1 MSTNIPITVNQPSNN
16 NQPIEV
22 KGPIP
27 PNNPNDTLVI
37 EDWRDVDN
45 EPFDSETYG
54 KKQSVEWLIGEM
66 NVHTQNV
73 WRGFFNKLK
82 AQYPG
87 YTLKINATYRTY
99 QRSRELNKENSENAK
114 PGFSPHNY
122 AYGIDMNIIPPTGK
136 NYTFMKGDRTPWIE
150 SGIADLAKNSGIR
163 WGGNFSSYIDCIH
176 FDATPVTIASR
187 QNAREENRGL
197 PEKDWNT
204 KDTNYV

>member
-1 MSTNIPITVNQPSNN
+1 M
-16 NQPIEV
+16 
-22 KGPIP
+22 
-27 PNNPNDTLVI
+27 
-37 EDWRDVDN
+37 N
-45 EPFDSETYG
+45 E
-54 KKQSVEWLIGEM
+54 
-66 NVHTQNV
+66 
-73 WRGFFNKLK
+73 
-82 AQYPG
+82 
-87 YTLKINATYRTY
+87 
-99 QRSRELNKENSENAK
+99 
-114 PGFSPHNY
+114 FSPHNY